1 MTNQPSDP
9 KNKPQN
15 DFWDLGD
22 DDLDPGEAMDSS
34 PSKEQS
40 SPQSVIQATPKLQIA
55 APEDDLGNLE
65 EDFPTKAAPSPKS
78 VSAAPTKPQF
88 EPRRV
93 RVKEGKKEVKPTT
106 AIEKMFIGLLL
117 AGLMGVAIWGVQTYL
132 ESAPNG
138 ELAEYTE
145 DFPIQGETVNIQN
158 VETWWREPVRDGDDP
173 DIGVVIEAR
182 LIPCAS
188 IKISDS
194 SSANLQVSFRNG
206 ENKLIG
212 DTINLPVNNGKFE
225 KNDSNEISVHSTS
238 GFTNPTE
245 INPYVN
251 QDIEPWTL
259 VIVED
264 GKAGEPLVKARIEA
278 NRKEK

>member
-22 DDLDPGEAMDSS
+22 DDLDPGEAMESS
-34 PSKEQS
+34 PSKEQ
-40 SPQSVIQATPKLQIA
+40 PPAQPAIQATPEVQPA
-55 APEDDLGNLE
+55 APEDVLGELE
-65 EDFPTKAAPSPKS
+65 EDLPPQPAPSPNPAPAAPS
-78 VSAAPTKPQF
+78 

-93 RVKEGKKEVKPTT
+93 RVKESKREAKPTT
-106 AIEKMFIGLLL
+106 IIEKMFIGLLL
-117 AGLMGVAIWGVQTYL
+117 AGLIGLAIRGVQIYL

-138 ELAEYTE
+138 ELVEYKE
-145 DFPIQGETVNIQN
+145 DFPIQGETVTVQS

-173 DIGVVIEAR
+173 DIGVVIDAR

-194 SSANLQVSFRNG
+194 SSANLQVSFRDG
-206 ENKLIG
+206 EDKLIG

-225 KNDSNEISVHSTS
+225 KNDSNEISVHSTA
-238 GFTNPTE
+238 GFTNPTT
-245 INPYVN
+245 INPYIN
-251 QDIEPWTL
+251 RDIEPWTL

-264 GKAGEPLVKARIEA
+264 GKTDEPIVKARIEA